1 MNNIKYE
8 ISLKNRLLPF
18 LAPKEISEILNDIES
33 DSMENGD
40 IESIY
45 GKSSTFAKK
54 ILKDKRKNWDYIIEN
69 VLIICIM
76 IITQVYL
83 RDLPLWIY
91 SVIRVA
97 GYAFL
102 FLGLTKD
109 YLVPNDSANFLNTNR
124 VFWIIE
130 AGMIIIGI
138 LLNIFMLML
147 RSFFEAVENKYDA
160 GRAINIISYSIIGIS
175 VLVFIFS
182 IIQYIVRSKLLYG
195 GIIVQTILYIDLVFK
210 FLDRVSVVNTE
221 DGMYVGN
228 YVLAVLLM
236 SVFVIIYYYMRTSS
250 GKKKNN

>member
-1 MNNIKYE
+1 M
-8 ISLKNRLLPF
+8 
-18 LAPKEISEILNDIES
+18 
-33 DSMENGD
+33 
-40 IESIY
+40 
-45 GKSSTFAKK
+45 
-54 ILKDKRKNWDYIIEN
+54 
-69 VLIICIM
+69 
-76 IITQVYL
+76 

-97 GYAFL
+97 EYAFL

-124 VFWIIE
+124 EFWIIE
-130 AGMIIIGI
+130 AGMIMIGI
-138 LLNIFMLML
+138 LLNIFMFML
-147 RSFFEAVENKYDA
+147 RSYFEAVENKYDA

-175 VLVFIFS
+175 VLIFIFS

-210 FLDRVSVVNTE
+210 FLDRVSMVNTE

-236 SVFVIIYYYMRTSS
+236 SVFVIIYYHMRTSS